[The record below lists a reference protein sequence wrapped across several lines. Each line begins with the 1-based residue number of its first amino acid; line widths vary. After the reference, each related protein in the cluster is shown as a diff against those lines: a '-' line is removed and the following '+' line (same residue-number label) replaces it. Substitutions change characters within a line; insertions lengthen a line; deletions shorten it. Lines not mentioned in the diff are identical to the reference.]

1 MTMKIPPLAKTA
13 ALLLFAFCAPFDT
26 TPAQTVLIDFGNSNS
41 FRGASQVG
49 ADANGNFWTS
59 VYSGAYY
66 SGVVDV
72 TGTNTSIGFGFSS
85 AGGTDSFN
93 GPAGATT
100 NPITQEQ
107 LDNVQINSSAL
118 GLLGGSDAAA
128 IDYYTDSTFVL
139 QGLNAS
145 LTYDLTFFGSHK
157 FNANNVTRYS
167 TYTDNTFSNV
177 VSSTT
182 LNVGVGS
189 AQNQSNVATLTSLA
203 PQTNN
208 TLYVG
213 FAGDGGTGSGYLNA
227 MSLYGYL
234 GFRSGSTNTLNSG
247 STYVAIGNYT
257 NGDSRSVDT
266 VIGEGTTVQV
276 NNASG
281 IYFNSTLVMTNGG
294 GTIGRGTNF
303 TIYALTGTGNLAL
316 TGTNG
321 LTISKG
327 SSYSGTLTM
336 TDGTL
341 TLNGNGGLG
350 TGNLVLNGGS
360 LVVNAAQG
368 LGTGTITVASGTTTL
383 NNSSALTALTGNNN
397 FVLSGN
403 SATFQVWGNG
413 QVLNLGT
420 GSVSVTGFNNLNAF
434 SGGMQFDGVVSGSGT
449 LNWYGSG
456 SLVLGG
462 ANTFSGTINAGA
474 NGGSLVLS
482 NVNALQ
488 SATLNKGTNHNI
500 VFALAGSN
508 TYNLGGLTGAGN
520 IALSNGN
527 SLNVSGSST
536 YSGVLSDTG
545 SLTKSG
551 SGTFTLSGANTHS
564 GGTTLSAGQLNINN
578 ASALGSGVFTLG
590 NGANFDN
597 TSGGALTNT
606 QSNAI
611 SLGGTNTFLGSSS
624 LNLGAGTVTLGGNSQ
639 LNVTGGLRLGGDI
652 TGSSTL
658 TKAGNGT
665 LTLTGANFGSNQL
678 VVTAGTLAL
687 TDTNRSAWVNTNGA
701 VRLEGGTL
709 SFANGN
715 NLGALPGSPSVQLQF
730 AGNSTLLFAASG
742 LIGGN
747 RLFAISN
754 GATATIDVQS
764 FTPTMSN
771 AVQGGGTLAKTG
783 AGALT
788 LAGANTHAG
797 GTTLSAG
804 LLNLRNA
811 SALGTGTFTMANGTS
826 FDNTATGSISNANNN
841 AIILGETNTF
851 VGTSSLDLGTGNV
864 TFAANTRLNVNANNL
879 TLGGNLSGSSA
890 FNKDGAGTLTLAGSN
905 AMTSFVVVDFGI
917 LNLANVDALANAQ
930 LYLYG
935 SATNKAVT
943 FGATGN
949 NTYNLGALSGASDGL
964 LSLGGNSV
972 NIGAGNLT
980 TTFNGVIEGTG
991 AVTKVGTGTFTLAGA
1006 NTHAGGTT
1014 LSAGQLNINNAA
1026 ALGTGTFAI
1035 GGGATFDNASGGAI
1049 SNANNNAITIAGTN
1063 VFTGSHA
1070 LDLGTGAVTIS
1081 GNTRLN
1087 IDASTL
1093 TIGGSISGTDVFA
1106 KDGGGTLTMAGANAM
1121 TSFVVVDFGILN
1133 LANVDALANAQL
1145 YLYGSATNKAVTFG
1159 VAGTNTYN
1167 LGALSG
1173 AADGILSL
1181 GANSVS
1187 IGSANLTTSYNGLI
1201 EGTGG
1206 VSKTGTGTFAL
1217 TAANT
1222 YTGETDVQSGALR
1235 VSDAEALG
1243 TTGGSTTVA
1252 DGATLELSG
1261 SISVAENITISGEGV
1276 GNGGAIRGL
1285 GDGHQTLTGTITL
1298 AGDGRINAASPAGSP
1313 LTLQSL
1319 GSSFFTIDTDYTTA
1333 TYSQSSTSVQL
1344 TAAVFGDMISGL
1356 FTTTNNWSEVSDF
1369 GLRMTVDGT
1378 NPDLTYSVRFY
1389 DADFAEVA
1397 GFTGSTYGLGSE
1409 PGIALLTLA
1418 AAGPG
1423 SAASIV
1429 GMDLTWGGGD
1439 SITNNIFDIVA
1450 VPSSSLTI
1458 AGNVEAGSNVLLLGA
1473 QGTTNSGSVGG
1484 NITLSGMISGA
1495 GNTNALNATVTSLY
1509 KDGAGTV
1516 TLSGANTYTG
1526 DTRIASG
1533 ALTVASGGNLGG
1545 GSDVFI
1551 ASGASLQVRTDT
1563 TVATVQENGIG
1574 DGGTLDLGSNTT
1586 LTVNGANK
1594 GTIYQSTITGEGN
1607 LTVAAS
1613 GTTALALYGD
1623 NTFSGNVNITGG
1635 TLAAAGADSNQ
1646 ALKSIT
1652 SLTVGS
1658 GATLLLGASDQVRDA
1673 AFVTLSGGTI
1683 QRAAGVS
1690 EVFGALELTA
1700 ASFLDF
1706 GTGATGT
1713 VSFGSY
1719 APSSLLTVNNFLP
1732 GNTLTFGSN
1741 LTGTINDTGLFSFS
1755 NGFTS
1760 NWNSGSSIFTI
1771 TAIPEPS
1778 TVIAA
1783 LALLALMA
1791 WPSRRRLY
1799 RDMLSVLGLR
1809 RPARE
1814 RLIKSH

>member
-1 MTMKIPPLAKTA
+1 MTMNFTPSAKVA
-13 ALLLFAFCAPFDT
+13 ALGIFAICM
-26 TPAQTVLIDFGNSNS
+26 TPSAMRAQTVLIDFGNSNS

-49 ADANGNFWTS
+49 ADANGNYWTS
-59 VYSGAYY
+59 VDSGAYF

-72 TGTNTSIGFGFSS
+72 TGTNTSIGFGFST

-100 NPITQEQ
+100 NPITQQQ
-107 LDNVQINSSAL
+107 LDNVQIDSTAL

-139 QGLNAS
+139 QGLNSS

-189 AQNQSNVATLTSLA
+189 AQNQSNVATLTGLA
-203 PQTNN
+203 AQTNN

-227 MSLYGYL
+227 LSLYGYL
-234 GFRSGSTNTLNSG
+234 GFRSGGTNTLNSG

-294 GTIGRGTNF
+294 GTIERGTNF
-303 TIYALTGTGNLAL
+303 TIYALTGAGDLDL
-316 TGTNG
+316 TGTNS

-327 SSYSGTLTM
+327 GNYSGTLSM
-336 TDGTL
+336 TGGTL
-341 TLNGNGGLG
+341 TLNANGGLG
-350 TGNLVLNGGS
+350 TGDLELNGGS

-397 FVLSGN
+397 FVLGGN

-420 GSVSVTGFNNLNAF
+420 GNVSVTGFNNLNAF
-434 SGGMQFDGVVSGSGT
+434 SGGMQFDGIVSGSGT

-488 SATLNKGTNHNI
+488 NTTLNKGTNHNV
-500 VFALAGSN
+500 VFGLSGSN

-520 IALSNGN
+520 IVLSNGN
-527 SLNVSGSST
+527 SLNVNSSAGST
-536 YSGVLSDTG
+536 YSGALSDSG

-551 SGTFTLSGANTHS
+551 SGTLTLSGANSHS

-578 ASALGSGVFTLG
+578 ASALGTGTFALG
-590 NGANFDN
+590 DGASFDN
-597 TSGGALTNT
+597 TSGGALTNS
-606 QSNAI
+606 QNNAI
-611 SLGGTNTFLGSSS
+611 SMAGTSTFLGSSS
-624 LNLGAGTVTLGGNSQ
+624 LNLGAGTVTLGDNSQ
-639 LNVTGGLRLGGDI
+639 LNVTGALRLGGNI
-652 TGSSTL
+652 SGSSTL

-665 LTLTGANFGSNQL
+665 LTLAGTNFGSSQL

-687 TDTNRSAWVNTNGA
+687 TDANRGAWVNTNGA

-709 SFANGN
+709 SLANGN

-754 GATATIDVQS
+754 GVTATIDVQS

-841 AIILGETNTF
+841 AIVLGETNTF

-864 TFAANTRLNVNANNL
+864 TFAANTRLNVNSNNL

-890 FNKDGAGTLTLAGSN
+890 FSKDGAGTLTLAGSN

-935 SATNKAVT
+935 SAANKTVA
-943 FGATGN
+943 FGVDGA
-949 NTYNLGALSGASDGL
+949 NTYNLGALSGEANGT
-964 LSLGGNSV
+964 LSLGANSI

-980 TTFNGVIEGTG
+980 TAFNGVIEGTG

-1006 NTHAGGTT
+1006 NTHSGGTT
-1014 LSAGQLNINNAA
+1014 LSSGQLNINNPA

-1035 GGGATFDNASGGAI
+1035 GGGVTFDNTSGGAI
-1049 SNANNNAITIAGTN
+1049 SNANNNAITIVGTN
-1063 VFTGSHA
+1063 VFTGSNE
-1070 LDLGTGAVTIS
+1070 LDLGTGDVTFS

-1087 IDASTL
+1087 VS
-1093 TIGGSISGTDVFA
+1093 GGSLTMGGDISGADPFN
-1106 KDGGGTLTMAGANAM
+1106 KDGGGTLTLAGSNSM

-1145 YLYGSATNKAVTFG
+1145 YLYDSSTNKAVTFG
-1159 VAGTNTYN
+1159 AAGTNTYN

-1173 AADGILSL
+1173 EASGTLSL
-1181 GANSVS
+1181 GANSVNV
-1187 IGSANLTTSYNGLI
+1187 GGADLTTTFNGLI

-1206 VSKTGTGTFAL
+1206 LAKSGTGTL
-1217 TAANT
+1217 TLSAANT
-1222 YTGETDVQSGALR
+1222 YSGQTIVQSGSLK
-1235 VSDAEALG
+1235 VSDAAALG
-1243 TTGGSTTVA
+1243 ATNGSTTVES
-1252 DGATLELSG
+1252 GATLEVSG
-1261 SISVAENITISGEGV
+1261 GISVAENITISGEGV
-1276 GNGGAIRGL
+1276 GNGGAIRSL
-1285 GDGHQTLTGTITL
+1285 GDGENTLAGTITL
-1298 AGDGRINAASPAGSP
+1298 GGDARINAASPTGS
-1313 LTLQSL
+1313 LTTLQSL
-1319 GSSFFTIDTDYTTA
+1319 GSSSFLIDTNVTLA
-1333 TYSQSSTSVQL
+1333 TYSQSAAAVQL
-1344 TAAVFGDMISGL
+1344 TAAALGDSLAGL
-1356 FTTTNNWSEVSDF
+1356 FSTTNNWSSVTSF
-1369 GLRMTVDGT
+1369 GLRLSVDGS
-1378 NPDLTYSVRFY
+1378 NPDLPYTVKFY
-1389 DADFAEVA
+1389 DSNLDEVA
-1397 GFTGSTYGLGSE
+1397 SYSGSTYGIGTNAATAMLE
-1409 PGIALLTLA
+1409 LLAT
-1418 AAGPG
+1418 GVG
-1423 SAASIV
+1423 SAADIV
-1429 GMDLTWGGGD
+1429 GMDFTWDGSGT
-1439 SITNNIFDIVA
+1439 ITNNLFDIVQ
-1450 VPSSSLTI
+1450 VPTSSLTI
-1458 AGNVEAGSNVLLLGA
+1458 SGNIDGGNNVLLLGA
-1473 QGTTNSGSVGG
+1473 EGTANSSSIGG
-1484 NITLSGMISGA
+1484 NISLSGAVSGA
-1495 GNTNALNATVTSLY
+1495 GNTNTLSSTVTSLY

-1526 DTRIASG
+1526 DTRIAAG
-1533 ALTVASGGNLGG
+1533 TLTVAAG
-1545 GSDVFI
+1545 GSLG
-1551 ASGASLQVRTDT
+1551 SGSDAFVSLGATLNIQTNT
-1563 TVATVQENGIG
+1563 TVATVQENGSG
-1574 DGGTLDLGSNTT
+1574 DGGTVNLGGGAT
-1586 LTVNGANK
+1586 LTVNGADK
-1594 GTIYQSTITGEGN
+1594 GTVYQSAITGQGN
-1607 LTVAAS
+1607 LALAAS
-1613 GTTALALYGD
+1613 GNTVLTLYGD
-1623 NTFSGNVNITGG
+1623 NSFTGNVNITGG
-1635 TLAAAGADSNQ
+1635 TLAASGAGSNQ

-1658 GATLLLGASDQVRDA
+1658 GATLLLGSSDQVRNT

-1690 EVFGALELTA
+1690 EVFGALDLNA

-1713 VSFGSY
+1713 LSFGSY
-1719 APSSLLTVNNFLP
+1719 TPSSLLTINNFLP
-1732 GNTLTFGSN
+1732 GNVLTFGSN
-1741 LTGTINDTGLFSFS
+1741 LGSSINDTGLFSFS
-1755 NGFTS
+1755 SGFTS
-1760 NWNSGSSIFTI
+1760 DWDSGTSTFTI

-1783 LALLALMA
+1783 LALLMLMI
-1791 WPSRRRLY
+1791 WPARRRL
-1799 RDMLSVLGLR
+1799 MLDTLSIPGLR
-1809 RPARE
+1809 RVARE
-1814 RLIKSH
+1814 